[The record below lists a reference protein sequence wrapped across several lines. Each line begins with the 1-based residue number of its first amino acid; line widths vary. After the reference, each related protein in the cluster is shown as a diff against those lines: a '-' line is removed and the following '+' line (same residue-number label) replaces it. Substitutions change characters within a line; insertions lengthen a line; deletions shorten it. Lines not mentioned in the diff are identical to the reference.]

1 MIARILT
8 TWLLCQESHAFSPH
22 AHRGGLNGPANQ
34 IQWGLHAGESI
45 SVNEPSSTPLD
56 EEPATSSDI
65 IPTEEMPT
73 MSAPL
78 SSLDDIGKT
87 SILPLNDGIPS
98 SAQEAQE
105 DTATS
110 YNQDAEIT
118 LSSNGNT
125 ANIGEEIFA
134 KEKRVHVS
142 IRYTSIPGL
151 RPYYLTIAKKIK
163 SSNPDVI
170 VEKVLLPHGEDDV
183 LEDTIFEVM
192 VDGKVVIG
200 KPRSKFQ
207 NVRRSG
213 NDEVNNNK
221 VYGMSVYIS
230 MEDLNVAIGKARKK
244 RRPSTSY
251 TPEDRGKAIRLEML
265 MKQKKA

>member
-134 KEKRVHVS
+134 KVNTTDSEFVS
-142 IRYTSIPGL
+142 SPSLTFNK
-151 RPYYLTIAKKIK
+151 YLTMQ
-163 SSNPDVI
+163 V
-170 VEKVLLPHGEDDV
+170 GC
-183 LEDTIFEVM
+183 
-192 VDGKVVIG
+192 
-200 KPRSKFQ
+200 
-207 NVRRSG
+207 
-213 NDEVNNNK
+213 
-221 VYGMSVYIS
+221 
-230 MEDLNVAIGKARKK
+230 
-244 RRPSTSY
+244 
-251 TPEDRGKAIRLEML
+251 
-265 MKQKKA
+265 